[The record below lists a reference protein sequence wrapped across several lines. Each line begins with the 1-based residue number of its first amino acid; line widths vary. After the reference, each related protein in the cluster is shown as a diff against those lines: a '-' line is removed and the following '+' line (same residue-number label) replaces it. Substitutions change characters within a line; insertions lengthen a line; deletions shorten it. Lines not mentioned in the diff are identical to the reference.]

1 MNSTQNY
8 GNDKI
13 LSRKSDSGEV
23 QITESESENPRLTK
37 GETRYCIFDKYK
49 LIFVSLEI
57 FSMGE
62 TEEEVIDH
70 KRTLRLELAD
80 TARLPIQVRLSPAAF
95 SGFSRRLL
103 STFQLLPSGLP
114 MPSENWD
121 TTSCVHPLHYLPSER
136 RVAPCPPKARSAD
149 FPRTHALSYRPEN
162 GALIVTPHR
171 QVSSLVAN
179 LRLSRHGI
187 LYCFC
192 QARHVMS
199 SYRSNSISSRV
210 TLDFGYMRIGF

>member
-1 MNSTQNY
+1 
-8 GNDKI
+8 
-13 LSRKSDSGEV
+13 
-23 QITESESENPRLTK
+23 
-37 GETRYCIFDKYK
+37 
-49 LIFVSLEI
+49 
-57 FSMGE
+57 MGE
-62 TEEEVIDH
+62 TEEVVDH

-95 SGFSRRLL
+95 SGFSRWLL

-149 FPRTHALSYRPEN
+149 FSPYARTLLPTGKWRINRHATSPSIISCRE
-162 GALIVTPHR
+162 
-171 QVSSLVAN
+171 SSLISTWNIVLFPPSAP
-179 LRLSRHGI
+179 RDVFLSI
-187 LYCFC
+187 EL
-192 QARHVMS
+192 
-199 SYRSNSISSRV
+199 NISSRV